1 MSAVKQAVPFAQSL
15 PEPFWH
21 DVNVSRLAAVAVE
34 QRLRHDESS
43 LASMQSK
50 NCSESQAD

>member
-1 MSAVKQAVPFAQSL
+1 LSAVKQAVPFAQSL